1 MSKRRDSLFLRS
13 GLMIGFGAG
22 LCIGLLF
29 VIFSLS
35 ILLHHMFIIG
45 VQWTAPGL
53 LILLILLPV
62 LFIMTGVVLHK
73 RARGVEA

>member
-1 MSKRRDSLFLRS
+1 
-13 GLMIGFGAG
+13 MIGFGAG

-35 ILLHHMFIIG
+35 ILLHHMFITG